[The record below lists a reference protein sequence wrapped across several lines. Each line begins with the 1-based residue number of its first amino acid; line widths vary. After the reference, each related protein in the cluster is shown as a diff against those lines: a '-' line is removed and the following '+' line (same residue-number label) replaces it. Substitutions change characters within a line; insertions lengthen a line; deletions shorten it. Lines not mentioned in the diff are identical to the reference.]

1 MKTFETKGTYKKK
14 GKIYSFTKSVKAENE
29 KMAKE
34 KVLAELGGKQNLKR
48 TDIVLQGIKA
58 AN

>member
-1 MKTFETKGTYKKK
+1 MKTYEIKGTYKKK
-14 GKIYSFTKSVKAENE
+14 GNLYNFTKNVTVENE

-34 KVLAELGGKQNLKR
+34 KVFAEMGGKQNLKR
-48 TDIVLQGIKA
+48 TDIVLQSVKV